1 MFDVN
6 WCQAPIYAYSF
17 VNWCQAP
24 IYAYS
29 FHFSLSINWCQ
40 SLIYSFHFSLSN
52 WCQSPISKKEKEW
65 FMLKKIPY
73 ELSDFKRIRI
83 YTGDGRFEK

>member
-1 MFDVN
+1 MRTVS
-6 WCQAPIYAYSF
+6 I
-17 VNWCQAP
+17 
-24 IYAYS
+24 
-29 FHFSLSINWCQ
+29 FHYLLIGVSHLFTVSI
-40 SLIYSFHFSLSN
+40 FHFSLSN